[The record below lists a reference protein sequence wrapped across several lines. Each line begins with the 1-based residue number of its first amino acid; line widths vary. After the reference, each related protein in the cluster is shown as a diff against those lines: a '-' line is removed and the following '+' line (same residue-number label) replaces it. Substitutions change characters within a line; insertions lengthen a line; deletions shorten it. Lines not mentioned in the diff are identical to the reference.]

1 MSDADIGVVNFNYN
15 PDRHL
20 VDQHGFIIDVDPELQ
35 GTAVTRRRDGGN
47 AHGTPKTVYYIA
59 LPTDMWMNSVS
70 VSLNPGDPASD
81 YSSSAATIAHEMLH
95 GSNVY
100 HHGEENE
107 EAEVLRW
114 SDPQTTGNAVS
125 VIENGNS
132 SRVMVMIEPQLNGTQ
147 RAPDITPGSKWQM
160 GRFNGLNSGSQD
172 CVMRYNDADV
182 YDFIHYGDGNNRVA
196 VSPPQAKV
204 ASKWILCESSAGTG
218 INNSS
223 RARAFGDAT
232 CGKCSTQFCIND
244 RFDHPAGCK
253 Q

>member
-1 MSDADIGVVNFNYN
+1 
-15 PDRHL
+15 
-20 VDQHGFIIDVDPELQ
+20 
-35 GTAVTRRRDGGN
+35 
-47 AHGTPKTVYYIA
+47 
-59 LPTDMWMNSVS
+59 
-70 VSLNPGDPASD
+70 
-81 YSSSAATIAHEMLH
+81 
-95 GSNVY
+95 
-100 HHGEENE
+100 
-107 EAEVLRW
+107 
-114 SDPQTTGNAVS
+114 
-125 VIENGNS
+125 
-132 SRVMVMIEPQLNGTQ
+132 
-147 RAPDITPGSKWQM
+147 
-160 GRFNGLNSGSQD
+160 
-172 CVMRYNDADV
+172 MRYNDADV